1 MNNIDACG
9 LSCPQ
14 PVLMTLEAI
23 KKEIFPITVT
33 VDTNVACENIQ
44 RLARNKNC
52 TVTIKKDGEFFHITL
67 TSNLG

>member
-23 KKEIFPITVT
+23 EKKVFPLTVI
-33 VDTNVACENIQ
+33 VDTSVACENIQ
-44 RLARNKNC
+44 RLAQSKNC
-52 TVTIKKDGEFFHITL
+52 TATIENNGDLFQITL
-67 TSNLG
+67 TQ